1 MVRITCG
8 NPFSHAHNST
18 SNHLSPLRR
27 VQGHPEK
34 TGGGRVWAHQYSVLP
49 ANQARGPHVCT
60 ISRVQEM
67 QREEIRRRKAVHW
80 EHVSCSCPCRYH
92 LPSSGTGRAVFGFRY
107 KLHVLHCHSKYLP
120 FPYAKR
126 HCWLFFKEWE
136 ISEMRCGLVY
146 IWSNQ

>member
-34 TGGGRVWAHQYSVLP
+34 TGGGRVWAHQFSVLP
-49 ANQARGPHVCT
+49 ANQARRTTCVHYQPGAGNAKKKYAGCSLRTCRLQFSLQAPSTFLKH
-60 ISRVQEM
+60 RVLC
-67 QREEIRRRKAVHW
+67 IW
-80 EHVSCSCPCRYH
+80 
-92 LPSSGTGRAVFGFRY
+92 FRY
-107 KLHVLHCHSKYLP
+107 KLYTLLCHSKCSP

-126 HCWLFFKEWE
+126 HCWLFFGEV
-136 ISEMRCGLVY
+136 ISEMRRGLVY
-146 IWSNQ
+146 IWSN